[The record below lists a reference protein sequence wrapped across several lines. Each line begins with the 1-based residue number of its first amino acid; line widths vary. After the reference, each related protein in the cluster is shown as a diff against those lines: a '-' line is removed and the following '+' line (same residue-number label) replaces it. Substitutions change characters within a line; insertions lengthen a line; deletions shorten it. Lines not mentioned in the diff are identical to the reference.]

1 METIISEDGNTIT
14 VEVKNADISLGY
26 IIRHEFLKDS
36 NGVFSGVIK
45 PHPLI
50 SKFTMK
56 FRTKKENSKEAV
68 IDAITKTS
76 KQLKKLNK
84 GIDSAISKK

>member
-1 METIISEDGNTIT
+1 METIISEDTNTIT
-14 VEVKNADISLGY
+14 VEVKNADVSLGY

-56 FRTKKENSKEAV
+56 FETKRKIQK
-68 IDAITKTS
+68 
-76 KQLKKLNK
+76 KQ
-84 GIDSAISKK
+84 